1 MADRKGSRRGRG
13 SGSGSGGRRAAAA
26 ATGKKKARSAPAK
39 KAGAGS
45 RGSGGKS
52 AAASAPPAKLLVVKP
67 SVPRAR
73 TAEFLA
79 RAEAAGAR
87 AAAVDPSSLPGGSS
101 LLTLHGSAG
110 ADYVLLGA
118 GGPGGE
124 APGGGGKRRGS
135 ARGKRAGGRI
145 GRRFTVSS
153 NRDIDAA
160 VAEAEKGLDFVVVE
174 ARDWKIIPL
183 ENIVA
188 RLHRA
193 RAAVF
198 TTARTPADVRK
209 AFSILD
215 VGLDGV
221 VFTTSSVADVQ
232 SALSYMGSRSF
243 ALSEATITEVG
254 EAGDGERVCV
264 DTASMLGAGEGMLV
278 GSRSNFYFLV
288 HNESIASSFT
298 AARPFRVNAGAVHA
312 YTPGADGRTRYLSE
326 VEGGTEVLVVDSSGA
341 ARRATVGRAKIE
353 RRPML
358 MVKAS
363 AGGEVGGIIIQDA
376 ETVRLVRPGGR
387 AVSVTDLRAG
397 DRVMVHTRPAA
408 GRHFGTEVA
417 GEYILE
423 K

>member
-1 MADRKGSRRGRG
+1 MAGRKGSGGGPRPRRGAAAKASKATAAGPSGRGRG
-13 SGSGSGGRRAAAA
+13 GGARKRPAGAA
-26 ATGKKKARSAPAK
+26 
-39 KAGAGS
+39 KAGAA
-45 RGSGGKS
+45 K
-52 AAASAPPAKLLVVKP
+52 AAPPGKLLVVKP
-67 SVPRAR
+67 SVPRSK
-73 TAEFLA
+73 TAAFLA
-79 RAEAAGAR
+79 KAEAAGAR
-87 AAAVDPSSLPGGSS
+87 AAAVAPSALPRGSS

-110 ADYVLLGA
+110 ADYVLLGPGA
-118 GGPGGE
+118 GAGAGA
-124 APGGGGKRRGS
+124 APAGAGKRR
-135 ARGKRAGGRI
+135 

-153 NRDIDAA
+153 NRDIDRA
-160 VAEAEKGLDFVVVE
+160 VAEAEAGLDFVVVE

-193 RAAVF
+193 NAAVF
-198 TTARTPADVRK
+198 TTAKSPADVRK

-221 VFTTSSVADVQ
+221 ILETSSAADVQ

-243 ALSEATITEVG
+243 RLSEATITEVG

-326 VEGGTEVLVVDSSGA
+326 VEGGTEVLVVDKSGA

-358 MVKAS
+358 MVKAR

-376 ETVRLVRPGGR
+376 ETVRLVRPGGG
-387 AVSVTDLRAG
+387 AVSVTALRAG
-397 DRVMVHTRPAA
+397 DRVLVHTRPAA

>member
-1 MADRKGSRRGRG
+1 MAGKRAGRA
-13 SGSGSGGRRAAAA
+13 GRAGRAAAA
-26 ATGKKKARSAPAK
+26 PAAAKSRGAAPAR
-39 KAGAGS
+39 AGRAA
-45 RGSGGKS
+45 RG
-52 AAASAPPAKLLVVKP
+52 AAPGKLLVVKP
-67 SVPRAR
+67 AVPRSK
-73 TAEFLA
+73 TAAFLA
-79 RAEAAGAR
+79 KAEAAGAR
-87 AAAVDPSSLPGGSS
+87 AAAVDPSGLPAGSS

-110 ADYVLLGA
+110 ADYVLLGPEKGAARGGA
-118 GGPGGE
+118 GAG
-124 APGGGGKRRGS
+124 RRG
-135 ARGKRAGGRI
+135 AGRKKY

-153 NRDIDAA
+153 NRDIDRA
-160 VAEAEKGLDFVVVE
+160 VAEAEGGLDFVVVE

-188 RLHRA
+188 RLHKA
-193 RAAVF
+193 NAAVF
-198 TTARTPADVRK
+198 TTAGSPADVRK

-221 VFTTSSVADVQ
+221 ILETSSAADVQ

-326 VEGGTEVLVVDSSGA
+326 VEGGTEVLVVAESGA

-358 MVKAS
+358 MVKAR

-376 ETVRLVRPGGR
+376 ETVRLVRPGGG
-387 AVSVTDLRAG
+387 AVPVTGLKTG
-397 DRVMVHTRPAA
+397 DRVLVHVRPAA

>member
-1 MADRKGSRRGRG
+1 MAGKRGSKGSRRAGGVRG
-13 SGSGSGGRRAAAA
+13 ASRKGARRGAPKGTGGRKGGKTAAA
-26 ATGKKKARSAPAK
+26 
-39 KAGAGS
+39 
-45 RGSGGKS
+45 
-52 AAASAPPAKLLVVKP
+52 PAKLLIVKP
-67 SVPRAR
+67 SVPKSR
-73 TAEFLA
+73 TAEFLS

-87 AAAVDPSSLPGGSS
+87 AAAVDPSALPGGSS

-118 GGPGGE
+118 GPGGTS
-124 APGGGGKRRGS
+124 AKGKRGAG
-135 ARGKRAGGRI
+135 ARKY

-160 VAEAEKGLDFVVVE
+160 VAEAERGLDFVVVE

-198 TTARTPADVRK
+198 TAAGTPADVRK

-243 ALSEATITEVG
+243 GLSEATITEVG

-326 VEGGTEVLVVDSSGA
+326 VEGGTEVLVVDSSGT

-387 AVSVTDLRAG
+387 AVSVTDLKAG
-397 DRVMVHTRPAA
+397 DRVLVHTRPAA

>member
-1 MADRKGSRRGRG
+1 MAGKRAGRA
-13 SGSGSGGRRAAAA
+13 GRAGRAAAA
-26 ATGKKKARSAPAK
+26 PA
-39 KAGAGS
+39 AA
-45 RGSGGKS
+45 KS
-52 AAASAPPAKLLVVKP
+52 HGAASARAGRAARGAAPGKMLVVKP
-67 SVPRAR
+67 AVPRSK
-73 TAEFLA
+73 TAAFLA
-79 RAEAAGAR
+79 KAEAAGAR
-87 AAAVDPSSLPGGSS
+87 AAAVDPSGLPAGSS

-110 ADYVLLGA
+110 ADYVLLGPEKGAARA
-118 GGPGGE
+118 GAGAG
-124 APGGGGKRRGS
+124 RRG
-135 ARGKRAGGRI
+135 AGRKKKKY

-153 NRDIDAA
+153 NRDIDRA
-160 VAEAEKGLDFVVVE
+160 VAEAEGGLDFVVVE

-188 RLHRA
+188 RLHKA
-193 RAAVF
+193 SAAVF
-198 TTARTPADVRK
+198 TTAGSPADVRK

-221 VFTTSSVADVQ
+221 ILETSSAADVQ

-326 VEGGTEVLVVDSSGA
+326 VEGGTEVLVVDESGA

-358 MVKAS
+358 MVKAR

-376 ETVRLVRPGGR
+376 ETVRLVRPGGG
-387 AVSVTDLRAG
+387 AVPVTGLKAG
-397 DRVMVHTRPAA
+397 DRVLVHARPAA

>member
-1 MADRKGSRRGRG
+1 MASGRAR
-13 SGSGSGGRRAAAA
+13 GGRR
-26 ATGKKKARSAPAK
+26 GGGARGAGGAGGGARGG
-39 KAGAGS
+39 AGAG
-45 RGSGGKS
+45 GAGKI
-52 AAASAPPAKLLVVKP
+52 LIVKP
-67 SVPRAR
+67 AVPGPRVA
-73 TAEFLA
+73 AFLA
-79 RAEAAGAR
+79 GAEAAGAR
-87 AAAVDPSSLPGGSS
+87 AAAVDPSALPAGSS
-101 LLTLHGSAG
+101 LKTLHGSEA
-110 ADYVLLGA
+110 ADYVL
-118 GGPGGE
+118 E
-124 APGGGGKRRGS
+124 GGGGKAAPARR
-135 ARGKRAGGRI
+135 RKRAGGKR
-145 GRRFTVSS
+145 GRRFVVSS

-160 VAEAEKGLDFVVVE
+160 VAEAEAGLDFVVVE

-193 RAAVF
+193 SAAVF
-198 TTARTPADVRK
+198 TEAGSPAEVRK

-215 VGLDGV
+215 VGLDGAILS
-221 VFTTSSVADVQ
+221 TSSLADVR
-232 SALSYMGSRSF
+232 SALSYMGSASF
-243 ALSEATITEVG
+243 ALRAATITEVA

-264 DTASMLGAGEGMLV
+264 DTSSMLGRGEGMLV

-288 HNESIASSFT
+288 HSESIASSFT

-312 YTPGADGRTRYLSE
+312 YTPGPDGRTRYLSE
-326 VEGGTEVLVVDSSGA
+326 VEGGTELLAVDHRGA
-341 ARRATVGRAKIE
+341 ARRATVGRAKVE

-376 ETVRLVRPGGR
+376 ETVRLVRPGGE
-387 AVSVTDLRAG
+387 AVPVTALKAG
-397 DRVMVHTRPAA
+397 DRVLVHSRPAA

>member
-1 MADRKGSRRGRG
+1 MASKRSGKGARGASGKGARRGAPART
-13 SGSGSGGRRAAAA
+13 SGRKSGKAAAA
-26 ATGKKKARSAPAK
+26 PG
-39 KAGAGS
+39 
-45 RGSGGKS
+45 
-52 AAASAPPAKLLVVKP
+52 KLLIVKP
-67 SVPRAR
+67 SVPRSR
-73 TAEFLA
+73 TAEFLS

-87 AAAVDPSSLPGGSS
+87 AAAVDPSVLPSGSS

-118 GGPGGE
+118 GPGE
-124 APGGGGKRRGS
+124 ATG
-135 ARGKRAGGRI
+135 RGKRGAGAGRKY

-160 VAEAEKGLDFVVVE
+160 VAEAERGLDFVVVE

-198 TTARTPADVRK
+198 TTAGTPADVRK

-243 ALSEATITEVG
+243 GLSEATITEVG

-326 VEGGTEVLVVDSSGA
+326 VEGGTEVLVVDSSGI

-376 ETVRLVRPGGR
+376 ETVRLVRPGGQ
-387 AVSVTDLRAG
+387 AVSVTDLKAG
-397 DRVMVHTRPAA
+397 DRVLVHTRPAA

>member
-1 MADRKGSRRGRG
+1 MAGKRAGRG
-13 SGSGSGGRRAAAA
+13 ARAGRAAAAPAGAKSRGGAGRRAARGAA
-26 ATGKKKARSAPAK
+26 
-39 KAGAGS
+39 
-45 RGSGGKS
+45 
-52 AAASAPPAKLLVVKP
+52 PAKLLVVRP
-67 SVPRAR
+67 TVPRSK
-73 TAEFLA
+73 TAAFLA
-79 RAEAAGAR
+79 SAEAAGAR
-87 AAAVDPSSLPGGSS
+87 AAAVDPSDLPAGSS

-110 ADYVLLGA
+110 ADYVLLGPA
-118 GGPGGE
+118 GGAGRAG
-124 APGGGGKRRGS
+124 AGAGAGKKGAGRVQGKRY
-135 ARGKRAGGRI
+135 

-153 NRDIDAA
+153 NRDIDEA
-160 VAEAEKGLDFVVVE
+160 VAEAEGGLDFVVVE

-183 ENIVA
+183 ENVVA

-193 RAAVF
+193 SAAVF
-198 TTARTPADVRK
+198 TSAKGPADVRK

-221 VFTTSSVADVQ
+221 ILETSSAADVQ

-326 VEGGTEVLVVDSSGA
+326 VEGGTEVLVVDKSGA

-358 MVKAS
+358 MVKAR

-376 ETVRLVRPGGR
+376 ETVRLVRPGGE
-387 AVSVTDLRAG
+387 AVPVTALKAG
-397 DRVMVHTRPAA
+397 DRVLAHTRPAA

>member
-1 MADRKGSRRGRG
+1 MASRKSGDRGRGGGSRRGGTGGAGARRVAPKRQRREG
-13 SGSGSGGRRAAAA
+13 STAAA
-26 ATGKKKARSAPAK
+26 
-39 KAGAGS
+39 
-45 RGSGGKS
+45 
-52 AAASAPPAKLLVVKP
+52 PAKLLIVKP
-67 SVPRAR
+67 SVPRAK
-73 TAEFLA
+73 TKEFLA
-79 RAEAAGAR
+79 GAEAAGAR
-87 AAAVDPSSLPGGSS
+87 AAAVDPSALPDGSS
-101 LLTLHGSAG
+101 LLSLHGSAG

-118 GGPGGE
+118 GEP
-124 APGGGGKRRGS
+124 APSGRAKR
-135 ARGKRAGGRI
+135 GGRGGAGAKRY

-160 VAEAEKGLDFVVVE
+160 VAEAERGLDFVVVE

-221 VFTTSSVADVQ
+221 VFATSSLADVQ
-232 SALSYMGSRSF
+232 SAVSYMGSRSF
-243 ALSEATITEVG
+243 GLLEATITEVG

-358 MVKAS
+358 MVKAR
-363 AGGEVGGIIIQDA
+363 AGGEIGGIIIQDA
-376 ETVRLVRPGGR
+376 ETVRLVRPGGK
-387 AVSVTDLRAG
+387 AVSVTGLKAG
-397 DRVMVHTRPAA
+397 DRVLVHTRPAA

>member
-1 MADRKGSRRGRG
+1 MAGKRAGRA
-13 SGSGSGGRRAAAA
+13 GRAGRAAAA
-26 ATGKKKARSAPAK
+26 PA
-39 KAGAGS
+39 AA
-45 RGSGGKS
+45 KS
-52 AAASAPPAKLLVVKP
+52 HGAASARAGRAARGAAPGKLLVVKP
-67 SVPRAR
+67 AVPRSK
-73 TAEFLA
+73 TAAFLA
-79 RAEAAGAR
+79 KAEAAGAR
-87 AAAVDPSSLPGGSS
+87 AAAVDPSGLPAGSS

-110 ADYVLLGA
+110 ADYVLLGPEKGAARA
-118 GGPGGE
+118 GAGAGR
-124 APGGGGKRRGS
+124 GGGGR
-135 ARGKRAGGRI
+135 AGKRY

-153 NRDIDAA
+153 NRDIDRA
-160 VAEAEKGLDFVVVE
+160 VAEAEGGLDFVVVE

-188 RLHRA
+188 RLHKA
-193 RAAVF
+193 SAAVF
-198 TTARTPADVRK
+198 TTAGSPADVRK

-221 VFTTSSVADVQ
+221 ILETSSAADVQ

-243 ALSEATITEVG
+243 ALSEAIITEVG

-326 VEGGTEVLVVDSSGA
+326 VEGGTEVLVVDESGA

-358 MVKAS
+358 MVKAR

-376 ETVRLVRPGGR
+376 ETVRLVRPGGK
-387 AVSVTDLRAG
+387 AVPVTGLKAG
-397 DRVMVHTRPAA
+397 DRVLVHARPAA

>member
-1 MADRKGSRRGRG
+1 MAGRKGSGGGPRPRRGAAAKAAVPGGRGRG
-13 SGSGSGGRRAAAA
+13 GGARRRPAAA
-26 ATGKKKARSAPAK
+26 
-39 KAGAGS
+39 KAGAA
-45 RGSGGKS
+45 K
-52 AAASAPPAKLLVVKP
+52 AAPPGKLLVVKP
-67 SVPRAR
+67 TVPRSK
-73 TAEFLA
+73 TAAFLA
-79 RAEAAGAR
+79 KAEAAGAR
-87 AAAVDPSSLPGGSS
+87 AAAVAPSALPRGSS

-110 ADYVLLGA
+110 ADYVLLGPGSGA
-118 GGPGGE
+118 GA
-124 APGGGGKRRGS
+124 APAGAGKRR
-135 ARGKRAGGRI
+135 

-153 NRDIDAA
+153 NRDIDRA
-160 VAEAEKGLDFVVVE
+160 VAEAEAGLDFVVVE

-193 RAAVF
+193 NAAVF
-198 TTARTPADVRK
+198 TTAKSPADVRK

-221 VFTTSSVADVQ
+221 ILETSSAADVQ

-243 ALSEATITEVG
+243 RLSEATITEVG

-326 VEGGTEVLVVDSSGA
+326 VEGGTEVLVVDKSGA

-358 MVKAS
+358 MVKAR

-376 ETVRLVRPGGR
+376 ETVRLVRPGGG
-387 AVSVTDLRAG
+387 AVSVTALRAG
-397 DRVMVHTRPAA
+397 DRVLVHTRPAA

>member
-1 MADRKGSRRGRG
+1 MASRKSGERGSGGGSRRGGAGGGGSARRSARRSAPKRQKGRG
-13 SGSGSGGRRAAAA
+13 SGPAAAP
-26 ATGKKKARSAPAK
+26 G
-39 KAGAGS
+39 
-45 RGSGGKS
+45 
-52 AAASAPPAKLLVVKP
+52 KLLIVKP
-67 SVPRAR
+67 SVPRSR
-73 TAEFLA
+73 TREFLA
-79 RAEAAGAR
+79 GAEAAGAR
-87 AAAVDPSSLPGGSS
+87 AAAVDPSALPDGSS
-101 LLTLHGSAG
+101 LLSLHASAG

-118 GGPGGE
+118 G
-124 APGGGGKRRGS
+124 APAPSGRAKRGGGGAGAKRY
-135 ARGKRAGGRI
+135 GRT
-145 GRRFTVSS
+145 FTVSS

-188 RLHRA
+188 RLHKA

-198 TTARTPADVRK
+198 TTAGTLADVRK

-221 VFTTSSVADVQ
+221 VFATSSVADVQ

-243 ALSEATITEVG
+243 GLSEATITEVG

-376 ETVRLVRPGGR
+376 ETVRLVRPGGK
-387 AVSVTDLRAG
+387 AVSVTDLKAG
-397 DRVMVHTRPAA
+397 DRVLVHTRPAA

>member
-1 MADRKGSRRGRG
+1 MAGRKSGDRGRGGGSRRRAGAQG
-13 SGSGSGGRRAAAA
+13 ARRAAPKRQRVGSGTAA
-26 ATGKKKARSAPAK
+26 A
-39 KAGAGS
+39 
-45 RGSGGKS
+45 
-52 AAASAPPAKLLVVKP
+52 PAKLLIVKP
-67 SVPRAR
+67 SVPRAK
-73 TAEFLA
+73 TKEFLA
-79 RAEAAGAR
+79 GAEAAGAR
-87 AAAVDPSSLPGGSS
+87 AAAVDPSALPDGSS
-101 LLTLHGSAG
+101 LLSLHGSAG

-118 GGPGGE
+118 G
-124 APGGGGKRRGS
+124 APAPSGRAKGGGGG
-135 ARGKRAGGRI
+135 RAGAKRYGRT
-145 GRRFTVSS
+145 FTVSS

-160 VAEAEKGLDFVVVE
+160 VAEAERGLDFVVVE

-198 TTARTPADVRK
+198 TTAGTPADVRK

-221 VFTTSSVADVQ
+221 VFATSSVADVQ
-232 SALSYMGSRSF
+232 SAVSYMGSRSF
-243 ALSEATITEVG
+243 GLSEATITEVG

-376 ETVRLVRPGGR
+376 ETVRLVRPGGK
-387 AVSVTDLRAG
+387 AVSVTDLKAG
-397 DRVMVHTRPAA
+397 DRVLVHTRPAA

>member
-1 MADRKGSRRGRG
+1 MGGSK
-13 SGSGSGGRRAAAA
+13 RAAAA
-26 ATGKKKARSAPAK
+26 PGASKGRAGVGAKRAAAAPGASKGRGGGKGGAKRAAARKKRAPA
-39 KAGAGS
+39 AP
-45 RGSGGKS
+45 GG
-52 AAASAPPAKLLVVKP
+52 KLLVVKP
-67 SVPRAR
+67 SSVPRSK

-79 RAEAAGAR
+79 GAEAAGAR
-87 AAAVDPSSLPGGSS
+87 AAAVDPAALPRGSS
-101 LLTLHGSAG
+101 LLALHGSAG

-118 GGPGGE
+118 GE
-124 APGGGGKRRGS
+124 AGRL
-135 ARGKRAGGRI
+135 AGGRRRGGKSGARY

-160 VAEAEKGLDFVVVE
+160 VAEAEAGLDFVVVE

-183 ENIVA
+183 ENVVA

-193 RAAVF
+193 DAAVF
-198 TTARTPADVRK
+198 TTASTPADVRK

-221 VFTTSSVADVQ
+221 ILSTSSVADVQ

-243 ALSEATITEVG
+243 GLSEATITEIG

-264 DTASMLGAGEGMLV
+264 DTASMLGAGEGLLV

-312 YTPGADGRTRYLSE
+312 YTPGADGRTLYLSE
-326 VEGGTEVLVVDSSGA
+326 VEGGTEVLVVDSAGS

-358 MVKAS
+358 AVKARD

-376 ETVRLVRPGGR
+376 ETVRLVGPGGR
-387 AVSVTDLRAG
+387 AVSVTGLRAG
-397 DRVMVHTRPAA
+397 DKVMVHARPAA

>member
-1 MADRKGSRRGRG
+1 MAGRKGSGGGPRPRRGAAAKAAAAGPGGRGRG
-13 SGSGSGGRRAAAA
+13 GG
-26 ATGKKKARSAPAK
+26 ARKRP
-39 KAGAGS
+39 AGAA
-45 RGSGGKS
+45 K
-52 AAASAPPAKLLVVKP
+52 AAPPGKLLVVKP
-67 SVPRAR
+67 SVPRSK
-73 TAEFLA
+73 TAAFLA
-79 RAEAAGAR
+79 KAEAAGAR
-87 AAAVDPSSLPGGSS
+87 AAAVAPSALPRGSS

-110 ADYVLLGA
+110 ADYVLLGPGA
-118 GGPGGE
+118 GAGAGA
-124 APGGGGKRRGS
+124 APAGAGKRR
-135 ARGKRAGGRI
+135 

-153 NRDIDAA
+153 NRDIDRA
-160 VAEAEKGLDFVVVE
+160 VAEAEAGLDFVVVE

-193 RAAVF
+193 NAAVF
-198 TTARTPADVRK
+198 TTAKSPADVRK

-221 VFTTSSVADVQ
+221 ILETSSAADVQ

-243 ALSEATITEVG
+243 RLSEATITEVG

-326 VEGGTEVLVVDSSGA
+326 VEGGTEVLVVDKSGA

-358 MVKAS
+358 MVKAR

-376 ETVRLVRPGGR
+376 ETVRLVRPGGG
-387 AVSVTDLRAG
+387 AVSVTALRAG
-397 DRVMVHTRPAA
+397 DRVLVHTRPAA

>member
-1 MADRKGSRRGRG
+1 MAGGNSGARRRRRPAAVSTAPGAASRGP
-13 SGSGSGGRRAAAA
+13 GRRKSVA
-26 ATGKKKARSAPAK
+26 
-39 KAGAGS
+39 KAGAPR
-45 RGSGGKS
+45 RGKRAPAAHGG
-52 AAASAPPAKLLVVKP
+52 KLLVVKP
-67 SVPRAR
+67 SSVPRSK

-79 RAEAAGAR
+79 GAEAAGAR
-87 AAAVDPSSLPGGSS
+87 AAAVDPSALPKGSS
-101 LLTLHGSAG
+101 LLALHGSAG

-118 GGPGGE
+118 GAKRSGSGRRR
-124 APGGGGKRRGS
+124 GGG
-135 ARGKRAGGRI
+135 RALY

-160 VAEAEKGLDFVVVE
+160 VAEAEAGLDFVVVE

-183 ENIVA
+183 ENVVA
-188 RLHRA
+188 RLHGA
-193 RAAVF
+193 NAAVF
-198 TTARTPADVRK
+198 TTAETPADVRK

-221 VFTTSSVADVQ
+221 ILSTSSVADVQ

-243 ALSEATITEVG
+243 GLSEATITEVG

-326 VEGGTEVLVVDSSGA
+326 VEGGTEVLVVDGSGA

-358 MVKAS
+358 MVKARA
-363 AGGEVGGIIIQDA
+363 AGGEVGGVIVQDA
-376 ETVRLVRPGGR
+376 ETVRLVGPGGR

-397 DRVMVHTRPAA
+397 DKVVVHARPAA

>member
-1 MADRKGSRRGRG
+1 MAGRKSSGGGPRRRGAAPAGATAAPRAGPKGRGRG
-13 SGSGSGGRRAAAA
+13 GGA
-26 ATGKKKARSAPAK
+26 GKRQ
-39 KAGAGS
+39 AGAPRAG
-45 RGSGGKS
+45 
-52 AAASAPPAKLLVVKP
+52 AESAPPGKLLVVKP
-67 SVPRAR
+67 AVPRSR
-73 TAEFLA
+73 TAAFLA
-79 RAEAAGAR
+79 KAEAAGAR
-87 AAAVDPSSLPGGSS
+87 AAAVAPSALPRGSS

-110 ADYVLLGA
+110 ADYVLLGSGA
-118 GGPGGE
+118 GAGAGA
-124 APGGGGKRRGS
+124 APAGAGKRR
-135 ARGKRAGGRI
+135 

-153 NRDIDAA
+153 NRDIDRA
-160 VAEAEKGLDFVVVE
+160 VAEAEGGLDFVVVE

-193 RAAVF
+193 NAAVF
-198 TTARTPADVRK
+198 TTAKSPADVRK

-221 VFTTSSVADVQ
+221 ILETSSAADVQ

-243 ALSEATITEVG
+243 RLSEATITEVG

-326 VEGGTEVLVVDSSGA
+326 VEGGTEVLVVGKTGA

-358 MVKAS
+358 MVKAR

-376 ETVRLVRPGGR
+376 ETVRLVRPGGA
-387 AVSVTDLRAG
+387 AVSVTALRAG
-397 DRVMVHTRPAA
+397 DRVLVHTRPAA

>member
-1 MADRKGSRRGRG
+1 MAGRKGSGGGPRPRRGAAAKA
-13 SGSGSGGRRAAAA
+13 GGR
-26 ATGKKKARSAPAK
+26 GQ
-39 KAGAGS
+39 GS
-45 RGSGGKS
+45 RGGARKRPAG
-52 AAASAPPAKLLVVKP
+52 AAKAAPPGKLLVVKP
-67 SVPRAR
+67 SVPRSK
-73 TAEFLA
+73 TAAFLA
-79 RAEAAGAR
+79 KAEAAGAR
-87 AAAVDPSSLPGGSS
+87 AAAVAPSALPRGSS

-110 ADYVLLGA
+110 ADYVLLGPGSGA
-118 GGPGGE
+118 GAGA
-124 APGGGGKRRGS
+124 APAGAGKRR
-135 ARGKRAGGRI
+135 

-153 NRDIDAA
+153 NRDIDRA
-160 VAEAEKGLDFVVVE
+160 VAEAEAGLDFVVVE

-193 RAAVF
+193 NAAVF
-198 TTARTPADVRK
+198 TTAKSPADVRK

-221 VFTTSSVADVQ
+221 ILETSSAADVQ

-243 ALSEATITEVG
+243 RLSEATITEVG

-326 VEGGTEVLVVDSSGA
+326 VEGGTEVLVVDKSGA

-358 MVKAS
+358 MVKAR

-376 ETVRLVRPGGR
+376 ETVRLVRPGGG
-387 AVSVTDLRAG
+387 AVSVTELRAG
-397 DRVMVHTRPAA
+397 DRVLVHTRPAA